1 MYFKEC
7 PKCGA
12 HLDPGERCDCQ
23 DKKEDAPDAPGT
35 PSSGDVVLL
44 PPPSVAN
51 WRPNVN
57 DCLNLREILRQTGA
71 MGKEVALVVRD
82 TFPSFNRQLLAQ
94 CQAPEKYGIIIHPD
108 GLATICAAY
117 GIAPV
122 TEDAPSVEVIT
133 APEPHRKPHRKLAR
147 KLTFRMRDED
157 YALLERRVREAGY
170 QSSQAWLY
178 DVVMKA
184 LRGEAVK

>member
-7 PKCGA
+7 PNCGA

-35 PSSGDVVLL
+35 PSNGDGIATATSL
-44 PPPSVAN
+44 AN
-51 WRPNVN
+51 LRPDVN
-57 DCLNLREILRQTGA
+57 DCLRLREILRQTGA

-108 GLATICAAY
+108 GLAVICAAY
-117 GIAPV
+117 GIRTAA
-122 TEDAPSVEVIT
+122 EDAPSVEVIT
-133 APEPHRKPHRKLAR
+133 GPGPRKRPHRKLAR
-147 KLTFRMRDED
+147 KLTFRMKDED
-157 YALLERRVREAGY
+157 YALLERRVQESGY

-184 LRGEAVK
+184 LRGEVAP